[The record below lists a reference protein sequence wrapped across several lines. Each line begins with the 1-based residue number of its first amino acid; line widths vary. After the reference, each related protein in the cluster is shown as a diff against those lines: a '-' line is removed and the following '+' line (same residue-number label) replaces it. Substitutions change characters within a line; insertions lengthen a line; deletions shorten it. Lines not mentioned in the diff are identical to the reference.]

1 MTISAKKSSYSSN
14 YFFLTKKLNSWFSFR
29 MSEVHENQYYE
40 LVQEKAMMQILAL
53 QIAKLFNLEEKRNP
67 MKV

>member
-1 MTISAKKSSYSSN
+1 
-14 YFFLTKKLNSWFSFR
+14 